1 MSDWIKEKVL
11 ILVKTYPVPSAS
23 YSELVCVAGITEEG
37 KWRRLYPIP
46 FRDLPHYQQFKKY
59 SWVDVEVTRPDN
71 DQRLE
76 SRSPNIDSIE
86 LADCIDTSD
95 EWRKR
100 REWVERLDVLT
111 VNQLQERYEVNRTSL
126 GVVVPTK
133 VHDIKIEGI
142 DSEWSEDDLRKLSQM
157 SLGGQVANELKK
169 IPKFSYVF
177 ECDDDKQT
185 RHAMVTDWEPGMRY
199 IKALKSN
206 PDPRMAAEEV
216 KNFYLKLM
224 DRSKYD
230 TRWFMGTVHPYNTWI
245 VVGLFYP
252 PKLQQAALTV
262 LF

>member
-1 MSDWIKEKVL
+1 M
-11 ILVKTYPVPSAS
+11 LVKTYPVPSAS

-46 FRDLPHYQQFKKY
+46 FRDLPSYQQFKKY
-59 SWVDVEVTRPDN
+59 SWVDVEVIKPDN

-76 SRSPNIDSIE
+76 SRRPNIDSIE
-86 LADCIDTSD
+86 LSD
-95 EWRKR
+95 YVDPSYEWRNR
-100 REWVERLDVLT
+100 RRWVEALDVLT
-111 VNQLQERYEVNRTSL
+111 VNQLQEKYEVNHTSL

-142 DSEWSEDDLRKLSQM
+142 DSEWSEEDLGKLNQM
-157 SLGGQVANELKK
+157 SLIGQFTHELKK

-177 ECDDDKQT
+177 ECGDDNKT
-185 RHAMVTDWEPGMRY
+185 HRAMITDWEMGMRY
-199 IKALKSN
+199 INTLKSN
-206 PDPRMAAEEV
+206 PDPSTAAEKV
-216 KNFYLKLM
+216 KSFYLKLM

-252 PKLQQAALTV
+252 PKLRQAALTN
-262 LF
+262 LS